1 MRSFNSE
8 DNRFAWFWFAGLFLL
23 ALRPIESF
31 DTFWQLQSGKYIW
44 QTGAFLY
51 KDTFSVAAGVFRLE
65 HCWLHDLVLY
75 TLYSLGGY
83 VLLGLLKPLIVAVCG
98 FLLLRENLR
107 RGELPL
113 IVVPTLIL
121 CLYASHESWLV
132 RPQLWTFLFGV
143 VFLILLYRGREE
155 GWRAWLWM
163 APVML
168 VWANMHAACIFG
180 FALFAAFWVGELWRT
195 ARRQS
200 SWRSLGVLTFCGA
213 LTFAAAFVNPYGSRI
228 PLGQLQSHLN
238 QTTVL
243 TGSAPAGMMGNMEWL
258 PPTFAQVPWF
268 YVVMALWAGTILWRL
283 LIRRIEAAE
292 LAYFLGFSYMGFSQI
307 RHTTLV
313 SMMAGFFLPLA
324 IGELLVRYPRIADR
338 AAGMGRRGW
347 IPGLALLGVLVIGA
361 AAQGSLG
368 VGLKASAYPVAA
380 TDFLKERQLPGNLY
394 NAYDWGGYLMWR
406 LYPDTLVFVD
416 GRSDSNEH
424 FVASSQIENAWA
436 GWSEAL
442 DTYGINTIIT
452 RTCYYD
458 TGAPLGLIDGLVRHP
473 RWSLVYRDEVAVVY
487 LRRGEGIAPQEALA
501 PTLAYET
508 MLAEAQRLYSEDPR
522 YRSPALLALGRA
534 SFHLQRFP
542 QALGYY
548 RQYLEIEPDNRE
560 ARLATSILEARGIG
574 Q

>member
-1 MRSFNSE
+1 MKKLS
-8 DNRFAWFWFAGLFLL
+8 DNYLFFWTAAIFLL

-51 KDTFSVAAGVFRLE
+51 KDTFSVAAEVFRLE

-75 TLYSLGGY
+75 ALYSLGGY
-83 VLLGLLKPLIVAVCG
+83 VLLGLLKPLIVAACG
-98 FLLLRENLR
+98 YLLLRENLR
-107 RGELPL
+107 RGGLPL
-113 IVVPTLIL
+113 VVLPVLTL
-121 CLYASHESWLV
+121 CLYASHESWLL

-143 VFLILLYRGREE
+143 VFMILLYRGREK
-155 GWRAWLWM
+155 GWRAWVWM

-180 FALFAAFWVGELWRT
+180 FALFAAFWVGELWKA
-195 ARRQS
+195 ARRQT
-200 SWRSLGVLTFCGA
+200 SWRSLGSLTLCG
-213 LTFAAAFVNPYGSRI
+213 LMTFGAAFVNPYGALI
-228 PLGQLQSHLN
+228 PLGQLRAHLN

-268 YVVMALWAGTILWRL
+268 YLVMALWAGTILWRL
-283 LIRRIEAAE
+283 LIRRMEVAE
-292 LAYFLGFSYMGFSQI
+292 IAYFLGFSYMGFSQI

-313 SMMAGFFLPLA
+313 SLLAGFFLPLA
-324 IGELLVRYPRIADR
+324 IGELLARFPRFRAW
-338 AAGMGRRGW
+338 AAGLGRRGW

-368 VGLKASAYPVAA
+368 VGLKVSEYPVAA
-380 TDFLKERQLPGNLY
+380 TDFLKEHQPPGNLY

-424 FVASSQIENAWA
+424 FVASSQIENAWD

-442 DTYGINTIIT
+442 DAYGINTIIT

-458 TGAPLGLIDGLVRHP
+458 TGAPLRLIDGLVRHP
-473 RWSLVYRDEVAVVY
+473 GWILVYRDEVAVVY
-487 LRRGEGIAPQEALA
+487 VRRGEGISPPEALA

-508 MLAEAQRLYSEDPR
+508 MLAEAQRLYDEDPG

-534 SFHLQRFP
+534 SFHLQRFS

-548 RQYLEIEPDNRE
+548 RQYLETEPNNRE
-560 ARLATSILEARGIG
+560 ARLATSILEARGIKK
-574 Q
+574 